1 VSRSFHLP
9 DPDHFTAGTVGPP
22 GRRAFY
28 LQIGGDGE
36 LVSFKLEKQQVA
48 ALAEYLGSLLADL
61 PEPTGPPLPAP
72 ALIEPVEPEWTV
84 GGIGIAVDEIDDRIV
99 LVIHELVPE
108 PDDTESEVAELLAE
122 LAGLAVEGSDDPE
135 PDEDELDEDEFDEDE
150 GALART
156 RLTREQAVAF
166 IERASELMAAGR
178 PPCPFCGLPSDP
190 SGHYCPREN

>member
-22 GRRAFY
+22 GRRTFY
-28 LQIGGDGE
+28 LQVGE
-36 LVSFKLEKQQVA
+36 LGDVVSFKVEKQQVA
-48 ALAEYLGSLLADL
+48 ALAEYLASLMADL
-61 PEPTGPPLPAP
+61 PEPSSPPSPAP

-84 GGIGIAVDEIDDRIV
+84 GGIGIAVDEADDRIV
-99 LVIHELVPE
+99 VVVHEMVPE
-108 PDDTESEVAELLAE
+108 PEDPAAEVADLLAE
-122 LAGLAVEGSDDPE
+122 LAGLDVE
-135 PDEDELDEDEFDEDE
+135 DEDEDEDDGDEHD
-150 GALART
+150 GALARL

-166 IERASELMAAGR
+166 IERAGELMAASR